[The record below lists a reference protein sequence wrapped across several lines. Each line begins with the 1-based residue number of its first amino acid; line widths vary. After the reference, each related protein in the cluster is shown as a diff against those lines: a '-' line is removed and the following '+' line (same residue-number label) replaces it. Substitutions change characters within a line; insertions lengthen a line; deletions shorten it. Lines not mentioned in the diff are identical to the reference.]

1 MYGKFLNAFS
11 AVNMMIQSVFT
22 LLTPVGLLVLLAWFL
37 RGRAGLGEWVYVP
50 AVLLGLAI
58 GFYSMIRYLL
68 AALKSQERM
77 EKERTQTGRE
87 KADKEGRRHGN
98 AQDRKKSDGRDF

>member
-1 MYGKFLNAFS
+1 MYGKFLTVFS

-37 RGRAGLGEWVYVP
+37 RGRTDLGEWVYVP

-68 AALKSQERM
+68 ATLKSQERW
-77 EKERTQTGRE
+77 EKERAQAESETE
-87 KADKEGRRHGN
+87 KKE
-98 AQDRKKSDGRDF
+98 K